1 MTSFKQEVAELLA
14 QWAPYD
20 TIKKVFED
28 TEAVLHP
35 PVRTAFIGTGPSG
48 TKNHADWRGILEAMN
63 SSSINIILY
72 IYDQQIKA
80 EVAKVVKLFP
90 TLREVRSLQDIEEQ
104 YGVAA

>member
-1 MTSFKQEVAELLA
+1 
-14 QWAPYD
+14 
-20 TIKKVFED
+20 
-28 TEAVLHP
+28 
-35 PVRTAFIGTGPSG
+35 
-48 TKNHADWRGILEAMN
+48 MN